1 MHNESCL
8 NRTALG
14 STCVFEIDRWF
25 VYTGKINNYQN
36 SYIGPFFKIWFIQDS
51 GLKEFGLDRFHYTNT
66 IYCLFEFSNVP
77 LVCIIDD
84 ASIED
89 KLLSVTNSDEIAGTV
104 AFENSS
110 KLVFKSVVYVLV
122 DCVPSLD
129 NIPDIFVDAVSVLS
143 AALVP
148 ETVLV
153 L

>member
-1 MHNESCL
+1 M
-8 NRTALG
+8 
-14 STCVFEIDRWF
+14 
-25 VYTGKINNYQN
+25 
-36 SYIGPFFKIWFIQDS
+36 
-51 GLKEFGLDRFHYTNT
+51 
-66 IYCLFEFSNVP
+66 YCLFEFSNVP